1 MDIILLEKIHN
12 LGDLG
17 DKVTVAAGF
26 GRNFLIPKGKA
37 VPATEDNVKMFE
49 QRRAELEAK
58 AAADL
63 AAAEARAEK
72 LNGMVVTISSKAGD
86 EGKLFGSIGT
96 QDIADAVNAEGVE
109 LVKKEVRM
117 PDGVLR
123 LVGEYDIDV
132 YLPSDV
138 QTAIKVVVVAEE

>member
-72 LNGMVVTISSKAGD
+72 LNGITVTIPSKAGD

-96 QDIADAVNAEGVE
+96 QDIADAVTAEGVE

-123 LVGEYDIDV
+123 QIGEYDIDV

-138 QTAIKVVVVAEE
+138 QTTIKVVVVAEE